1 MATFYLVTSSEDGKP
16 VWKWGITTKATAKA
30 RSSAYVDTH
39 RWVEI
44 PSMSVGKKL
53 EKLMGCLVVN
63 VVNDRKDRCMYTE
76 YVQQSFPFEVLT
88 QMFDW
93 VTANVDRNGQWSD
106 EAKPM
111 YESACPGIVG
121 YADAAPELALRFR
134 ALMEEAMAPVQVE
147 QLQPMWA

>member
-1 MATFYLVTSSEDGKP
+1 MAHFYLVTSSEDGKP

>member
-1 MATFYLVTSSEDGKP
+1 
-16 VWKWGITTKATAKA
+16 
-30 RSSAYVDTH
+30 
-39 RWVEI
+39 
-44 PSMSVGKKL
+44 MSHTP
-53 EKLMGCLVVN
+53 E
-63 VVNDRKDRCMYTE
+63 
-76 YVQQSFPFEVLT
+76 QSL
-88 QMFDW
+88 
-93 VTANVDRNGQWSD
+93 A